1 MSIFSKENLGGMISS
16 TGFKQQDCA
25 AIVYMFRYLD
35 EKMRCVTFEHVEDF
49 TIDFEDEKRL
59 FAQVKVNNI
68 DMKFLKNMIEDYY
81 RPGELNLFIGS
92 GLDDKVRN
100 LLMKKRKYE
109 ESKTLL
115 SHQEA
120 ETDFTEECKKYG
132 LVLEEIN
139 EIKVDA
145 FDSFNCVSIAKNE
158 INEWADKHCI
168 FVDSQ
173 RILEE
178 LIAKISL
185 DLRPYGGVMSKE
197 DIIECICR
205 HKKSKIVSLND
216 GSSFDESKKNII
228 KEIERLMKKMHREYD
243 LLNVVKFEIEA
254 DCYLEALNSISGL
267 YEAYHTEYKNVY
279 VWLLN
284 MNGQHAMCCEVIET
298 DDVIEEIVALEYIKA
313 LYGMERYSEVI
324 KVAKGFSENYDV
336 MLYLGRSYMRIG
348 QKHEAVTVF
357 EMCVKEYPRKAEAYR
372 ELSEIYQFVSDKS
385 MEYINQAIKIE
396 PQNASSYLQKGKLK
410 RFKERYEDAVRCYE
424 KYMEL
429 SGDYQNEFVLREL
442 AISLF
447 YLGNQEFSIY
457 CSRWIDRFIN
467 HQKMNELLQGEKI
480 AICNIG
486 CNVTT
491 FMELEIENDM
501 IKLSVN
507 GADILKLRR
516 QEYSTGCI
524 GTYVSPYNYFLFSA
538 ELEMMRKIGEEV
550 DIDDAESAIEDAS
563 VPALFKVFSDNETYN
578 KTIEALLELDVLH
591 INHKNEGCV
600 EYIIDDKD
608 IEVKLIKK
616 KNSLDGIVNVGGYI
630 VDIYIPNVG
639 EGYQEFMRKY
649 DSKSAY
655 DEAVL
660 LLVSPVEVT
669 QITFMKN
676 NICKIER

>member
-35 EKMRCVTFEHVEDF
+35 EKMKCVTFEHVEDF

-59 FAQVKVNNI
+59 FAQVKVNTI

-228 KEIERLMKKMHREYD
+228 KELERLMKKMH
-243 LLNVVKFEIEA
+243 
-254 DCYLEALNSISGL
+254 
-267 YEAYHTEYKNVY
+267 
-279 VWLLN
+279 
-284 MNGQHAMCCEVIET
+284 
-298 DDVIEEIVALEYIKA
+298 
-313 LYGMERYSEVI
+313 
-324 KVAKGFSENYDV
+324 
-336 MLYLGRSYMRIG
+336 
-348 QKHEAVTVF
+348 
-357 EMCVKEYPRKAEAYR
+357 
-372 ELSEIYQFVSDKS
+372 
-385 MEYINQAIKIE
+385 
-396 PQNASSYLQKGKLK
+396 
-410 RFKERYEDAVRCYE
+410 
-424 KYMEL
+424 MEL

-480 AICNIG
+480 AICDIG

>member
-16 TGFKQQDCA
+16 KGFKQQDCA

-35 EKMRCVTFEHVEDF
+35 EKMKCVTFEHAEDF

-59 FAQVKVNNI
+59 FAQVKVNTI

-115 SHQEA
+115 RHQEA

-228 KEIERLMKKMHREYD
+228 KELERLMKKMHREYD

-298 DDVIEEIVALEYIKA
+298 DDVIEGIVALEYIKA

-457 CSRWIDRFIN
+457 CSR
-467 HQKMNELLQGEKI
+467 
-480 AICNIG
+480 
-486 CNVTT
+486 
-491 FMELEIENDM
+491 
-501 IKLSVN
+501 
-507 GADILKLRR
+507 
-516 QEYSTGCI
+516 
-524 GTYVSPYNYFLFSA
+524 
-538 ELEMMRKIGEEV
+538 
-550 DIDDAESAIEDAS
+550 
-563 VPALFKVFSDNETYN
+563 
-578 KTIEALLELDVLH
+578 
-591 INHKNEGCV
+591 
-600 EYIIDDKD
+600 
-608 IEVKLIKK
+608 
-616 KNSLDGIVNVGGYI
+616 
-630 VDIYIPNVG
+630 
-639 EGYQEFMRKY
+639 
-649 DSKSAY
+649 
-655 DEAVL
+655 
-660 LLVSPVEVT
+660 
-669 QITFMKN
+669 
-676 NICKIER
+676 

>member
-35 EKMRCVTFEHVEDF
+35 EKMKCVTFEHVEDF

-59 FAQVKVNNI
+59 FAQVKVNTI

-228 KEIERLMKKMHREYD
+228 KELERLMKKMHREYD

-267 YEAYHTEYKNVY
+267 YEAYHT
-279 VWLLN
+279 
-284 MNGQHAMCCEVIET
+284 
-298 DDVIEEIVALEYIKA
+298 
-313 LYGMERYSEVI
+313 
-324 KVAKGFSENYDV
+324 
-336 MLYLGRSYMRIG
+336 
-348 QKHEAVTVF
+348 
-357 EMCVKEYPRKAEAYR
+357 
-372 ELSEIYQFVSDKS
+372 
-385 MEYINQAIKIE
+385 
-396 PQNASSYLQKGKLK
+396 
-410 RFKERYEDAVRCYE
+410 
-424 KYMEL
+424 
-429 SGDYQNEFVLREL
+429 
-442 AISLF
+442 
-447 YLGNQEFSIY
+447 
-457 CSRWIDRFIN
+457 
-467 HQKMNELLQGEKI
+467 
-480 AICNIG
+480 
-486 CNVTT
+486 
-491 FMELEIENDM
+491 
-501 IKLSVN
+501 
-507 GADILKLRR
+507 
-516 QEYSTGCI
+516 
-524 GTYVSPYNYFLFSA
+524 
-538 ELEMMRKIGEEV
+538 
-550 DIDDAESAIEDAS
+550 
-563 VPALFKVFSDNETYN
+563 
-578 KTIEALLELDVLH
+578 
-591 INHKNEGCV
+591 